1 MLSYFSS
8 GVNKQRYFCQ
18 VGSLLED
25 ARAPLHSCTK
35 LIPDHTPVLPSV
47 STYKRLRKLVY
58 VCPRADQFRSA
69 AAVVAFAE
77 SSLLAV
83 TASRGNSEFALDSL
97 KLCS

>member
-1 MLSYFSS
+1 MYVLAESLSLSS
-8 GVNKQRYFCQ
+8 V
-18 VGSLLED
+18 
-25 ARAPLHSCTK
+25 ARTK
-35 LIPDHTPVLPSV
+35 ISSKVLSNN
-47 STYKRLRKLVY
+47 TTADKLVY

-69 AAVVAFAE
+69 AAVVACAE